1 MLLVENIGRG
11 AIADAIYT
19 IDSIESIGR
28 RAIRLN
34 EALQNGLLTES
45 RQQLLMED
53 LDKAMKNL
61 QSSSQSSLSKLDD
74 AIEYVD
80 NFLDIGSKGG
90 DTPIWELVDKSFQ
103 VAKDIL
109 NELTTID
116 LGFTGNIKAFF
127 NEGGKLAAIM
137 DALAAEMN
145 ILAVYVKVLSA
156 GFAQLIRQ
164 MKALPDEYKD
174 GFDDPDNE
182 SESIEKGDKGKTLK
196 DYVEN
201 EDVKKAGS
209 KISAKEFQKGL
220 EDVMNDIQTKNGGY
234 TIWSMKGIKNWF
246 GDNKGKMGL
255 AALGGGVAAIAALAT
270 GGLAIGPLAAMAGTV
285 AGGAAAAGGTVG
297 LGSAVVGNMKRS
309 VKNAAGSYKTS
320 ISNIAEAM
328 MNSQVNKLEA
338 LIPAFVQA
346 VKGTNPAEF
355 AKAAEE
361 AKKTLQVISD
371 EIDAEDL
378 IKQEIEQNNA
388 GELEALNTIDP
399 ITTQRILVQTI
410 GAGKEGI
417 EKYKDTTI
425 YQNLV
430 NIQGTLTESRMN
442 DKEDDLILE
451 ESEMAHD
458 YTMVDLLFEKK
469 RRKKKKKKSVKSN
482 KKVSSTKKS
491 TKPAKPGQD
500 KKTSS
505 GVTKPEYK
513 KFKSKMSAAGEKNLE
528 KAERKPSSAD
538 KYAKIVD
545 KYEDKVNKRLT
556 NPDRKRNITKIA
568 DEFEKKIMA
577 LEDEKDTGRD
587 SVDAEEKEDAAKE
600 KGSGALEMLGLTDK
614 PEVKD
619 AKKKIDQ
626 IAKDLEN
633 KLNATLSESLILERR
648 PSPFMK
654 GMADAINQ
662 KWDQD
667 KIKAVQDA
675 TEELAD
681 NPKDNDAQEK
691 VKETLEDLEIPTEAV
706 EEEIEAVQQAL
717 TDAEEVVIQAN
728 LPEEENQAV
737 KDYFTN
743 IIPEKMKDVLNRV
756 MDKYGKKEEEKK
768 EEDSA
773 ESDVELGSFSDLFSD
788 GSAIAKYKPQAG
800 KQMTSKAA
808 DYLKVLLGSEKF
820 EEFRK
825 STANTQTIP
834 ESYDRRFLKLAGIL

>member
-19 IDSIESIGR
+19 IDSIENIGR

-53 LDKAMKNL
+53 LDNAMKNL

-164 MKALPDEYKD
+164 MKAMPDEYKD
-174 GFDDPDNE
+174 GFSDPDNE
-182 SESIEKGDKGKTLK
+182 SDSIEKGDKGKTLK

-201 EDVKKAGS
+201 EEVKKAGG

-399 ITTQRILVQTI
+399 STTQRILVQTI

-430 NIQGTLTESRMN
+430 NIQGALTESRMN

-451 ESEMAHD
+451 ENEMAHD

-469 RRKKKKKKSVKSN
+469 RRKKKKKKSKSVKST
-482 KKVSSTKKS
+482 KKASSTKKS
-491 TKPAKPGQD
+491 TKTGQD
-500 KKTSS
+500 KKKSS

-587 SVDAEEKEDAAKE
+587 SVDAEEKEDAAEE

-633 KLNATLSESLILERR
+633 KLNATLSESLILERN

-654 GMADAINQ
+654 GMADAIDQ
-662 KWDQD
+662 KWDQNS
-667 KIKAVQDA
+667 IKAVKDA
-675 TEELAD
+675 TEELAS
-681 NPKDNDAQEK
+681 NPKDGAAQEK
-691 VKETLEDLEIPTEAV
+691 VKEKLKELEIPTETV

-717 TDAEEVVIQAN
+717 TDAEEVVIQAD
-728 LPEEENQAV
+728 LPEEDKKGVES
-737 KDYFTN
+737 YFTN

-800 KQMTSKAA
+800 KQMTSKAV

-820 EEFRK
+820 EEFQK